1 MLTNQ
6 EIVRLSRAMDKL
18 RQLQD
23 KSKAAELEVKFY
35 QDVCNVSGHDMEDHG
50 SGIAVCNACRF
61 TYELKD
67 NKNG

>member
-6 EIVRLSRAMDKL
+6 EIVRLSRAIDKL
-18 RQLQD
+18 KQAQD
-23 KSKAAELEVKFY
+23 KIKAAALEVKFY

-50 SGIAVCNACRF
+50 SGIPACTVCKF